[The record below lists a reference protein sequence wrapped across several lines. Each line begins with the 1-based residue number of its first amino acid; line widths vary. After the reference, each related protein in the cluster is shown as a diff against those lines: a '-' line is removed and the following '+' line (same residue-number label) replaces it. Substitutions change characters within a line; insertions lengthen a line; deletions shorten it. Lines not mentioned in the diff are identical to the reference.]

1 MTFEKIKKFLDEKI
15 FHKKSQKLLM
25 PGEDYENNKEIKINL
40 DGIYSYLENEKY
52 TKDFAVTFIG
62 IAPKIRRKLMQKLEK
77 NERGSII
84 NTHDSFPI
92 VEGFFA
98 KEHFISV
105 RRKNVKI
112 NKIGQTIVT
121 ENSYIDIS
129 TRKSY
134 SNENIYNNL
143 SYKEYKKSEN
153 LEEKFE
159 FDEEEESYYREIKKG
174 DIIYIESAAY
184 DNEEKIQ
191 EVECSA
197 QPIHDS
203 NTISEYIK
211 ITGLSYIANNGHNHI
226 SDILKA
232 DPYVVDIQA
241 YKGENSE
248 NLVSK
253 IELIKIFKSKK
264 ECIVGYRPEII
275 FIKKF
280 SKEKYDEQMY
290 RLLPNGEYVDNSSF
304 KLNFEGKYT
313 VKHVKLDEI
322 EKNVETI
329 PFGLSSKTKSILRN
343 SLKIKNYIKVIYN
356 KGLEKI
362 QESL

>member
-25 PGEDYENNKEIKINL
+25 SGEFNKEKNKLNL
-40 DGIYSYLENEKY
+40 NEIFDYMENEKY

-62 IAPKIRRKLMQKLEK
+62 IAPKIRRKLMQKLEN

-92 VEGFFA
+92 VEGVFA

-134 SNENIYNNL
+134 TNENVYNNL

-153 LEEKFE
+153 FEEKFE

-174 DIIYIESAAY
+174 DIIYRESAAY

-191 EVECSA
+191 EIECSA

-203 NTISEYIK
+203 NTISEYLK

-290 RLLPNGEYVDNSSF
+290 RLLPNGEYIDNSSF

-313 VKHVKLDEI
+313 IKHVKLDEV